1 MSKKLETWETIS
13 EDPNLRWCCAKTGFD
28 AAWGATPEQAR
39 ENWEHQQMF
48 FAHKTPFNYDGS
60 QLRRE

>member
-60 QLRRE
+60 YIAA